1 MTTEKAFDERPY
13 AGTPLRTVA
22 VLVVAAVVSVATY
35 AAETNLFM
43 RSKLNILWRT
53 SPGTTFDVPVVL
65 PPDAS
70 SATLTVTG
78 RGYSRTYSNLF
89 GGWQEVTLP
98 AATSDETENV
108 FDLTLAFDDPAATV
122 QTVKLGHVASA
133 ASDGDATAGV
143 RVAGNRNWRR
153 VDECAVVRIPE
164 NAGTFTINGETA
176 DTGLGD
182 AAGWYLLRV
191 LSGQRYSLALGSD
204 IAEVFG
210 APAGFLIIFR

>member
-1 MTTEKAFDERPY
+1 MTGKAFDGNSY
-13 AGTPLRTVA
+13 AGTPLRTIA
-22 VLVVAAVVSVATY
+22 MLIAAAVMSAASY

-43 RSKLNILWRT
+43 RSKSNILWRT

-78 RGYSRTYSNLF
+78 RGYSRTYSNLS

-98 AATSDETENV
+98 AATSDETEDV

-133 ASDGDATAGV
+133 ASDGDAEARV
-143 RVAGNRNWRR
+143 RVAGSRKWGVVKDR
-153 VDECAVVRIPE
+153 AVIRMPA
-164 NAGTFTINGETA
+164 NAGTLSIDG
-176 DTGLGD
+176 DPVDDGLAA
-182 AAGWYLLRV
+182 AAGWFRFDAVGGRSYEV
-191 LSGQRYSLALGSD
+191 GLGAD
-204 IAEVFG
+204 IATLYGVF
-210 APAGFLIIFR
+210 PGFLLMYK

>member
-1 MTTEKAFDERPY
+1 MLIA
-13 AGTPLRTVA
+13 
-22 VLVVAAVVSVATY
+22 AAVMSAASY

-43 RSKLNILWRT
+43 RSKSNILWRT

-78 RGYSRTYSNLF
+78 RGYSRTYSNLS

-98 AATSDETENV
+98 AATSDETEDV

-133 ASDGDATAGV
+133 ASDGDAEARV
-143 RVAGNRNWRR
+143 RVAGSRKWGVVKDR
-153 VDECAVVRIPE
+153 AVIRMPA
-164 NAGTFTINGETA
+164 NAGTLSIDG
-176 DTGLGD
+176 DPVDDGLDD
-182 AAGWYLLRV
+182 AAGWFRFDAVGGRSYEV
-191 LSGQRYSLALGSD
+191 GLGAD
-204 IAEVFG
+204 IATLYGVF
-210 APAGFLIIFR
+210 PGFLLMYK

>member
-98 AATSDETENV
+98 AATSDETEDV
-108 FDLTLAFDDPAATV
+108 FDLTLTFDDPAATV
-122 QTVKLGHVASA
+122 QTAKLGHVASA
-133 ASDGDATAGV
+133 ASDGDAEARV
-143 RVAGNRNWRR
+143 RVASSSKWG
-153 VDECAVVRIPE
+153 AVKDRAVIRIPA
-164 NAGTFTINGETA
+164 NAGTLAIDG
-176 DTGLGD
+176 DPVDDGLDG
-182 AAGWYLLRV
+182 AAGWFRFDAV
-191 LSGQRYSLALGSD
+191 AGQSYEVGLGAD
-204 IAEVFG
+204 IATLYGVF
-210 APAGFLIIFR
+210 PGFLLIYR

>member
-1 MTTEKAFDERPY
+1 MLIA
-13 AGTPLRTVA
+13 
-22 VLVVAAVVSVATY
+22 AAVMSAASY

-43 RSKLNILWRT
+43 RSKSNILWRT

-78 RGYSRTYSNLF
+78 RGYSRTYSNLS

-98 AATSDETENV
+98 AATSDETEDV

-133 ASDGDATAGV
+133 ASDGDAEARV
-143 RVAGNRNWRR
+143 RVAGSRKWGVVKDR
-153 VDECAVVRIPE
+153 AVIRMPA
-164 NAGTFTINGETA
+164 NAGTLSIDG
-176 DTGLGD
+176 DPVDDGLAA
-182 AAGWYLLRV
+182 AAGWFRFDAVGGRSYEV
-191 LSGQRYSLALGSD
+191 GLGAD
-204 IAEVFG
+204 IATLYGVF
-210 APAGFLIIFR
+210 PGFLLMYK